1 MWILTVF
8 GFVLIVGTLLG
19 VAWRFL
25 EDMFEKRAA
34 LRVAQAELAMEAEL
48 NPPTNSDQTVVSS
61 DETLATAKSN

>member
-48 NPPTNSDQTVVSS
+48 NPSTNSDQTVISS